1 MVSEILREQLLQSG
15 VLASAT
21 LLAALLAIRF
31 LVGRALKRGEG
42 FPPVVVRRWT
52 ATLRNVLILV
62 AIVGLVM
69 IWAPQLRT
77 FALSLTAFAVAS
89 VIAMKELIMCFS
101 GSALRTL
108 SRAYSVGDYIEI
120 GGKRGE
126 VMDFNLLVTRLRELE
141 KQDGSFNRT
150 GREII
155 LPHSLLLSS
164 PVRVEG
170 SADGRVRH
178 VFSMTFEPDAN
189 LFAARAAI
197 EEAAMEAYAGTAAGH
212 SKQQRGS
219 RAASRDD
226 RFPAITVGVGTSDI
240 GKYRLEIIFYSKPEL
255 VGDAERAIASRIG
268 DRVHNLRT
276 TGRIDGQKEDQVGQ
290 V

>member
-1 MVSEILREQLLQSG
+1 MSEILREQLLQSG
-15 VLASAT
+15 VLASAA
-21 LLAALLAIRF
+21 LLAALFAIRF

-42 FPPVVVRRWT
+42 FPPLVVRRWT
-52 ATLRNVLILV
+52 ASLRNVLILV

-120 GGKRGE
+120 GGQRGE
-126 VMDFNLLVTRLRELE
+126 VMDFNLLVTRLREFE
-141 KQDGSFNRT
+141 QQDGSFNRT
-150 GREII
+150 GREVI
-155 LPHSLLLSS
+155 LPHSLLLSL

-170 SADGRVRH
+170 HAGGRVRH

-189 LFAARAAI
+189 LFAERITI
-197 EEAAMEAYAGTAAGH
+197 EEVAREAYASTAAGH
-212 SKQQRGS
+212 SKRQRGAPAPS
-219 RAASRDD
+219 RTEDD
-226 RFPAITVGVGTSDI
+226 RPPAITVSVGTSDI
-240 GKYRLEIIFYSKPEL
+240 GKYRLEVVFYSKPEL

-276 TGRIDGQKEDQVGQ
+276 AGKIAVRKES
-290 V
+290 

>member
-1 MVSEILREQLLQSG
+1 MPETLREQLLQSG
-15 VLASAT
+15 ALASAA
-21 LLAALLAIRF
+21 LLAALFTIRF

-42 FPPVVVRRWT
+42 FPPLIVRRWT
-52 ATLRNVLILV
+52 ASLRNVLILV

-126 VMDFNLLVTRLRELE
+126 VMDFNLLVTRLREFE
-141 KQDGSFNRT
+141 KQEGSFLRT
-150 GREII
+150 GKEII

-170 SADGRVRH
+170 HAGARVRH
-178 VFSMTFEPDAN
+178 VFGMTFEPDAN
-189 LFAARAAI
+189 LFAQRAAI
-197 EEAAMEAYAGTAAGH
+197 EQAALEAYRD
-212 SKQQRGS
+212 SP
-219 RAASRDD
+219 AASSTGNE
-226 RFPAITVGVGTSDI
+226 PTPPITVSVGTSEI
-240 GKYRLEIIFYSKPEL
+240 GKYRLEVAFYSMPRF
-255 VGDAERAIASRIG
+255 VGEAEQAIACRIG
-268 DRVHNLRT
+268 ERVHNLRT
-276 TGRIDGQKEDQVGQ
+276 AGKLAVQKEG
-290 V
+290 

>member
-1 MVSEILREQLLQSG
+1 MIPEILREHLLQSG
-15 VLASAT
+15 VWASAA
-21 LLAALLAIRF
+21 LLAALFTIRF

-42 FPPVVVRRWT
+42 FPPLVVRRWT
-52 ATLRNVLILV
+52 ASLRNVLILI

-126 VMDFNLLVTRLRELE
+126 VMDFNLLVTRLREFE

-150 GREII
+150 GTEII
-155 LPHSLLLSS
+155 VPHSLLLST

-170 SADGRVRH
+170 HAGRRVRH
-178 VFSMTFEPDAN
+178 VFTMTFEPDAN
-189 LFAARAAI
+189 LFAARGEI
-197 EEAAMEAYAGTAAGH
+197 EEAALAAYTGIAAGD
-212 SKQQRGS
+212 SKRQP
-219 RAASRDD
+219 RASTGLETQSNPL
-226 RFPAITVGVGTSDI
+226 PALTVSARTSDI
-240 GKYRLEIIFYSKPEL
+240 GKYRLEIAFYSKPEL
-255 VGDAERAIASRIG
+255 VDEVERAIASGIG

-276 TGRIDGQKEDQVGQ
+276 ENKNAGRKES
-290 V
+290 

>member
-1 MVSEILREQLLQSG
+1 MSETLREQLLQSG
-15 VLASAT
+15 VLASAA
-21 LLAALLAIRF
+21 LLAALFVIRF

-42 FPPVVVRRWT
+42 FPPLVVRRWT
-52 ATLRNVLILV
+52 ASLRNVLILV

-120 GGKRGE
+120 AGKRGE
-126 VMDFNLLVTRLRELE
+126 VMDFNLLVTRIREFE

-150 GREII
+150 GREVI

-170 SADGRVRH
+170 NAGGRVRH

-189 LFAARAAI
+189 LFAERAAI
-197 EEAAMEAYAGTAAGH
+197 EAAALEAYAGTAAGH
-212 SKQQRGS
+212 AKRQRVASAGS
-219 RAASRDD
+219 RTDDD
-226 RFPAITVGVGTSDI
+226 RSSSVTVSVGTSDI
-240 GKYRLEIIFYSKPEL
+240 GKYRLEVIFYSKPEL

-276 TGRIDGQKEDQVGQ
+276 AGKVAVRKEG
-290 V
+290 

>member
-1 MVSEILREQLLQSG
+1 MSEILREQLLQSG

-21 LLAALLAIRF
+21 LLAALFVIRF
-31 LVGRALKRGEG
+31 LAGRALKRGE
-42 FPPVVVRRWT
+42 FPPLVVRRWT
-52 ATLRNVLILV
+52 ASLRNVLILV
-62 AIVGLVM
+62 AIIGLVM

-126 VMDFNLLVTRLRELE
+126 VMDFNLLVTRLREFE

-150 GREII
+150 GKEII

-170 SADGRVRH
+170 HAGARVQH

-189 LFAARAAI
+189 LFAERAAI
-197 EEAAMEAYAGTAAGH
+197 EAAALEAYANTAAGQ
-212 SKQQRGS
+212 SKRQRGAP
-219 RAASRDD
+219 AASRAEGDH
-226 RFPAITVGVGTSDI
+226 PPSITVNVGTSDI
-240 GKYRLEIIFYSKPEL
+240 GKYRLEVIFYSKPEL
-255 VGDAERAIASRIG
+255 AGDAERAIASRIG
-268 DRVHNLRT
+268 DLVHTLRAAGKT
-276 TGRIDGQKEDQVGQ
+276 AVRKES
-290 V
+290 

>member
-1 MVSEILREQLLQSG
+1 MISEILREQLLQSG
-15 VLASAT
+15 VWASIA
-21 LLAALLAIRF
+21 LLAALFAIRF

-42 FPPVVVRRWT
+42 FTPLVVRRWT
-52 ATLRNVLILV
+52 ASLRNVLILV

-108 SRAYSVGDYIEI
+108 SRAYTVGDYIEI
-120 GGKRGE
+120 GGRRGE
-126 VMDFNLLVTRLRELE
+126 VMDFNLLVTRLREFE

-150 GREII
+150 GREVI

-170 SADGRVRH
+170 HAGGRVRH

-189 LFAARAAI
+189 LFAERAAI
-197 EEAAMEAYAGTAAGH
+197 EEAALEAYAGTAAGH
-212 SKQQRGS
+212 SKRQRGAP
-219 RAASRDD
+219 AAARTEDD
-226 RFPAITVGVGTSDI
+226 RPSPISVSIGTSDI

-255 VGDAERAIASRIG
+255 ARDAERAIASRVG

-276 TGRIDGQKEDQVGQ
+276 AGKTVARKES
-290 V
+290 

>member
-1 MVSEILREQLLQSG
+1 MSEIIREQLLQSG
-15 VLASAT
+15 ILASAA
-21 LLAALLAIRF
+21 LLAALFAIRF
-31 LVGRALKRGEG
+31 VVGRALKRGEG
-42 FPPVVVRRWT
+42 FPPLVVRRWT
-52 ATLRNVLILV
+52 ASLRNVLILV
-62 AIVGLVM
+62 AILGLVM

-126 VMDFNLLVTRLRELE
+126 VMDFNLLVTRIREFE
-141 KQDGSFNRT
+141 KRDGSFNRT
-150 GREII
+150 GREVI

-170 SADGRVRH
+170 HAGGRVRH
-178 VFSMTFEPDAN
+178 VFNMTFEPDAN
-189 LFAARAAI
+189 LFAERAAI
-197 EEAAMEAYAGTAAGH
+197 EAAALEAYEGTAEGH
-212 SKQQRGS
+212 SQPQRG
-219 RAASRDD
+219 ASAEDD
-226 RFPAITVGVGTSDI
+226 ITVGVGTSDI
-240 GKYRLEIIFYSKPEL
+240 GKYRLEVIFYSKPER
-255 VGDAERAIASRIG
+255 VGDTERAIATRIG

-276 TGRIDGQKEDQVGQ
+276 EGKMDVRNES
-290 V
+290 

>member
-1 MVSEILREQLLQSG
+1 MSEILREQLLQSG
-15 VLASAT
+15 VLASIA
-21 LLAALLAIRF
+21 LLAALFAIRF

-42 FPPVVVRRWT
+42 LSPLVVRRWT
-52 ATLRNVLILV
+52 ASLRNVLFLV

-101 GSALRTL
+101 GSALRTM

-126 VMDFNLLVTRLRELE
+126 VMDFNLLVTRLREFE
-141 KQDGSFNRT
+141 KQDGSFTRT
-150 GREII
+150 GREVI

-170 SADGRVRH
+170 HAGGRVRH
-178 VFSMTFEPDAN
+178 VFNMTFEPDVN
-189 LFAARAAI
+189 LVAERAAI
-197 EEAAMEAYAGTAAGH
+197 EEAALEAYAMTTPGS
-212 SKQQRGS
+212 SKRRQGMP
-219 RAASRDD
+219 AASATENGR
-226 RFPAITVGVGTSDI
+226 PLPITVNVGTSDI
-240 GKYRLEIIFYSKPEL
+240 GKYRLEVAFYSKPEF
-255 VGDAERAIASRIG
+255 VGDTERAIASRIG
-268 DRVHNLRT
+268 DLVHNLRAA
-276 TGRIDGQKEDQVGQ
+276 GKIAMRKES
-290 V
+290 

>member
-1 MVSEILREQLLQSG
+1 MSEILREQLLQSG
-15 VLASAT
+15 ILASA
-21 LLAALLAIRF
+21 ALLTALFVIRF

-42 FPPVVVRRWT
+42 FPPLVVRRWT
-52 ATLRNVLILV
+52 ASLRNVLILV

-126 VMDFNLLVTRLRELE
+126 VMDFNLLVTRLREFE

-150 GREII
+150 GREVI

-170 SADGRVRH
+170 HAGGRVRH

-189 LFAARAAI
+189 LFAERAAI
-197 EEAAMEAYAGTAAGH
+197 EEAALAAYAGTAAGH
-212 SKQQRGS
+212 SKRQRGALAVS
-219 RAASRDD
+219 RTEDD
-226 RFPAITVGVGTSDI
+226 RPPSITVSVGTSDI
-240 GKYRLEIIFYSKPEL
+240 GKYRLEIVFYSKPEL

-276 TGRIDGQKEDQVGQ
+276 AGKVAVRKES
-290 V
+290 